1 MTSNSTDEDSYDSSS
16 SENEYNAIKKE
27 YRKCKFCGK
36 FFFVCYKSLIF
47 LRIHFLHS
55 CE

>member
-16 SENEYNAIKKE
+16 GSENEYRTVKKE

-36 FFFVCYKSLIF
+36 VYF
-47 LRIHFLHS
+47 RINNLKNVH
-55 CE
+55 

>member
-16 SENEYNAIKKE
+16 GSENEYSTTKKE

-36 FFFVCYKSLIF
+36 FFFLLLI
-47 LRIHFLHS
+47 LRMFIN
-55 CE
+55 